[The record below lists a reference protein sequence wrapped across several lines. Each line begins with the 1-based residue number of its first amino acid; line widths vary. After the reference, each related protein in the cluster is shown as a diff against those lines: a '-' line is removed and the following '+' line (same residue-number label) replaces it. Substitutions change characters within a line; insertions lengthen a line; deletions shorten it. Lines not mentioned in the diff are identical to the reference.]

1 MDGTIIRVSKDVKLN
16 KPILIAGLPGIGNV
30 GKLAVDHIR
39 KELGAT
45 KFATLYSEHF
55 PHQVIMLKSGGI
67 RLVNNRFYYL
77 KSKAKNGN
85 DIVLLT
91 GDAQAVT
98 PEGQYEVNSKIVEF
112 FKTKLGGTFIYTIGG
127 YSIAQGIVK
136 SPRVFANVS
145 RKEIMGQFKDLGI
158 HFGESKGIIW
168 GSAGLII
175 AFAKMQG
182 MDGICLMGE
191 TAFLELDANA
201 AKAVIATLAK
211 KLNLEIKTGNLDK
224 LIKKTNHALR
234 GMEQQVGLGMPPAG
248 GVPLEGGVDLSQKP
262 SYIR

>member
-1 MDGTIIRVSKDVKLN
+1 MIKLNREVKLN

-30 GKLAVDHIR
+30 GKIVVDHMR
-39 KELGAT
+39 KELGAV

-67 RLVNNRFYYL
+67 RLVNNRFYYI
-77 KSKAKNGN
+77 KSKTKGGN

-98 PEGQYEVNSKIVEF
+98 PEGQYAVNSKIVDF
-112 FKTKLGGTFIYTIGG
+112 FKSELGGTFIYTIGG
-127 YSIAQGIVK
+127 YSIAQAIVK
-136 SPRVFANVS
+136 NPRVFANVS
-145 RKEIMGQFKDLGI
+145 RKEVIGQFKNLGI

-175 AFAKMQG
+175 AFGKMQS

-191 TAFLELDANA
+191 TAFLEMDANA
-201 AKAVIATLAK
+201 AKAVISTLSK
-211 KLNLEIKTGNLDK
+211 KLNLEIKTANLDK
-224 LIKKTNHALR
+224 IIKKTATALQ
-234 GMEQQVGLGMPPAG
+234 GIEQQVGMGMPPG
-248 GVPLEGGVDLSQKP
+248 GAVQIEGGTPDLSQKP